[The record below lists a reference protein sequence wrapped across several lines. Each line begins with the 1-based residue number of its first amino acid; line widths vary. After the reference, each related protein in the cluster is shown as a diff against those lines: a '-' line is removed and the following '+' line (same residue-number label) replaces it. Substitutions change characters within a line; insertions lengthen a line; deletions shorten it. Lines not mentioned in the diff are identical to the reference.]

1 MSLRRRREREGM
13 SRCEQN
19 ISRRA
24 PDGTDCTT
32 YEKRKRKKKKKKK
45 KKKKTCEYTCSSPP
59 QFYHI
64 VYIYMKLYLLP
75 EVRKDLKR
83 FVWRLLIWELYLGVV
98 VRFVRSETPRAH
110 FPALAFGSIC
120 HHCSVP
126 TFDPTLRPP
135 RHPTLDDRRR
145 APRPEQ

>member
-1 MSLRRRREREGM
+1 M

-32 YEKRKRKKKKKKK
+32 YEKRKKKKK

-64 VYIYMKLYLLP
+64 MYEGTYEVEPDRSSSGLP
-75 EVRKDLKR
+75 GQARVQADEPCTY
-83 FVWRLLIWELYLGVV
+83 F
-98 VRFVRSETPRAH
+98 F
-110 FPALAFGSIC
+110 
-120 HHCSVP
+120 
-126 TFDPTLRPP
+126 
-135 RHPTLDDRRR
+135 
-145 APRPEQ
+145 

>member
-32 YEKRKRKKKKKKK
+32 YEKRKKKK

-64 VYIYMKLYLLP
+64 MYEGTYEVEPDRSSSGLP
-75 EVRKDLKR
+75 GQARVQADEPCTY
-83 FVWRLLIWELYLGVV
+83 F
-98 VRFVRSETPRAH
+98 F
-110 FPALAFGSIC
+110 
-120 HHCSVP
+120 
-126 TFDPTLRPP
+126 
-135 RHPTLDDRRR
+135 
-145 APRPEQ
+145 